1 MVTSYIPKRGDVLWL
16 DFNPQTGHE
25 QAGRRPALILSPLA
39 YNQKTSLALVCPI
52 TNQIKAYPFE
62 VLIPENLPIKGVVLC
77 DQVKSLDWKQRNAS
91 FIGELPNQELQRV
104 IAKIKA
110 LLL

>member
-1 MVTSYIPKRGDVLWL
+1 MVTDYVPKRGDVLWL

-52 TNQIKAYPFE
+52 TSQIKAYPFE
-62 VLIPENLPIKGVVLC
+62 VLIPEHLPIKGVVLC
-77 DQVKSLDWKQRNAS
+77 DQVKNLDWKQGNAS
-91 FIGELPNQELQRV
+91 FICELPPQELQLV

-110 LLL
+110 LLV

>member
-16 DFNPQTGHE
+16 DFNPQVDDK
-25 QAGRRPALILSPLA
+25 QVGRRPALVLSPLE
-39 YNQKTSLALVCPI
+39 YNQKTNLALVCPV
-52 TNQIKAYPFE
+52 TSQIKTYPFE
-62 VLIPENLPIKGVVLC
+62 ALIPDELSIKGVVLS
-77 DQVKSLDWKQRNAS
+77 DQVKSVDWKQRNAS

-110 LLL
+110 LLF

>member
-91 FIGELPNQELQRV
+91 FICELPNQDLQLV
-104 IAKIKA
+104 TAKLKA
-110 LLL
+110 LLI

>member
-1 MVTSYIPKRGDVLWL
+1 MVTSYVPKRGDVLWL
-16 DFNPQTGHE
+16 DFNPQTAHE

-77 DQVKSLDWKQRNAS
+77 DQVKSLDWKQGNAS
-91 FIGELPNQELQRV
+91 FICELPNQELQLV